1 MTLDPMRQ
9 PAEMSMAEPLSA
21 MDALLAIVRNLRLIV
36 GTTIAAVVLGLLIAI
51 LSPSKYTATA
61 QVIREITDQ
70 NSLGGL
76 AGAGL
81 LRGLGI
87 NLGGSTTGVTAD
99 TYPAI
104 LMSLEVRS
112 AVAHST
118 FYFADIDSNMTL
130 MEYYTL
136 PPGLVKAALGFFKK
150 YTLGLPGTIINSF
163 SDNPARTF
171 GDSSWHERGQLVV
184 MKEKEKELFEELIN
198 WISVRV
204 DRNTG
209 IMSISAT
216 TKDPLFSASLVMTFI
231 VHLTERIQALYSE
244 KAIENLDF
252 IRERFKETEVEL
264 EIAEQNLA
272 RFLDRNQD
280 PRTAKLLTE
289 MDRLKRILS
298 FKTQLYADLQTQLT
312 QAEIELQRS
321 RPVITLLEAP
331 VPPLERS
338 APKRT
343 MIVIISFIL
352 GIGLGL
358 GLTYT
363 RELISTMQTS
373 RSQSWKLAELKK
385 VASQFWEGLSLKR
398 VLVFWR
404 RPKP

>member
-1 MTLDPMRQ
+1 MRQ
-9 PAEMSMAEPLSA
+9 PPEMPTPDPMSA
-21 MDALLAIVRNLRLIV
+21 MDALLAVVKNIRLIA
-36 GTTIAAVVLGLLIAI
+36 GTTAAAVGLGLLIAI

-61 QVIREITDQ
+61 QVIREITEQ
-70 NSLGGL
+70 NPLGGL

-104 LMSLEVRS
+104 LKSLEVRS

-118 FYFADIDSNMTL
+118 FYFADINSSMTL
-130 MEYYTL
+130 LEYHTR
-136 PPGLVKAALGFFKK
+136 PPGWVKSALALVKK
-150 YTLGLPGTIINSF
+150 YTLSLPGTIINAF
-163 SDNPARTF
+163 YDKPVITF
-171 GDSSWHERGQLVV
+171 DSSGPGIDRLV
-184 MKEKEKELFEELIN
+184 MMTEEEQDVLEALRE
-198 WISVRV
+198 WISVSV

-209 IMSISAT
+209 IMSIGAT
-216 TKDPLFSASLVMTFI
+216 TRDPHFSARLILTFI
-231 VHLTERIQALYSE
+231 AHLTERIQTLYSE
-244 KAIENLDF
+244 KALENLAF
-252 IRERFKETEVEL
+252 VREKFHETHVEL

-272 RFLDRNQD
+272 QFLDRNQD

-289 MDRLKRILS
+289 MDRFKRILS
-298 FKTQLYADLQTQLT
+298 FKSQLYGDLQTQLT

-331 VPPLERS
+331 VPPLKRS

-343 MIVIISFIL
+343 LIVVISFML

-385 VASQFWEGLSLKR
+385 VANQFWEGWSLKR
-398 VLVFWR
+398 VLFFWR
-404 RPKP
+404 RRVR

>member
-9 PAEMSMAEPLSA
+9 SPEMPLAEPLSA
-21 MDALLAIVRNLRLIV
+21 MDALLAVVRNLRLIV
-36 GTTIAAVVLGLLIAI
+36 GTTALAVVLGLLIAI

-61 QVIREITDQ
+61 QVIREITEQ
-70 NSLGGL
+70 NPLGGL

-87 NLGGSTTGVTAD
+87 NLGGSTAGVTAN

-104 LMSLEVRS
+104 LKSLEVRS

-118 FYFADIDSNMTL
+118 FYFADIDSSMTL
-130 MEYYTL
+130 MAYHTR
-136 PPGLVKAALGFFKK
+136 PPGPVKSALGFFKK
-150 YTLGLPGTIINSF
+150 YTLGLPGTIINAF
-163 SDNPARTF
+163 TDKPAPTF
-171 GDSSWHERGQLVV
+171 GDSSRHEKDRLG
-184 MKEKEKELFEELIN
+184 MMTKEEKDVFEALIK
-198 WISVRV
+198 WISVGV

-252 IRERFKETEVEL
+252 IRDRFKETEVEL

-298 FKTQLYADLQTQLT
+298 FKTQLYVFLSL
-312 QAEIELQRS
+312 RS
-321 RPVITLLEAP
+321 RSHRGQKYYESGQYVS
-331 VPPLERS
+331 S
-338 APKRT
+338 AHSYGGMPDT
-343 MIVIISFIL
+343 AVH
-352 GIGLGL
+352 
-358 GLTYT
+358 
-363 RELISTMQTS
+363 
-373 RSQSWKLAELKK
+373 
-385 VASQFWEGLSLKR
+385 
-398 VLVFWR
+398 
-404 RPKP
+404 

>member
-1 MTLDPMRQ
+1 MRQ
-9 PAEMSMAEPLSA
+9 PPEMPTPDPMSA
-21 MDALLAIVRNLRLIV
+21 MDALLAVVKNIRLIA
-36 GTTIAAVVLGLLIAI
+36 GTTAAAVGLGLLIAI

-61 QVIREITDQ
+61 QVIREITEQ
-70 NSLGGL
+70 NPLGGL

-104 LMSLEVRS
+104 LKSLEVRS

-118 FYFADIDSNMTL
+118 FYFADIDSSMTL
-130 MEYYTL
+130 MEYYTR
-136 PPGLVKAALGFFKK
+136 PPGGIKVALAFVKK
-150 YTLGLPGTIINSF
+150 YTLGLPGTIINAF
-163 SDNPARTF
+163 YDKPVITF
-171 GDSSWHERGQLVV
+171 DSSGPGIDRLV
-184 MKEKEKELFEELIN
+184 MMTEEEQDVLEALRE

-216 TKDPLFSASLVMTFI
+216 THDPLFSANLVMTFI
-231 VHLTERIQALYSE
+231 GHLTERIQALYSE
-244 KAIENLDF
+244 KAIENLAF
-252 IRERFKETEVEL
+252 VRERFHETQVEL

-272 RFLDRNQD
+272 QFLDRNQD

-298 FKTQLYADLQTQLT
+298 FKSQLYSDLQTQLT

-343 MIVIISFIL
+343 LIVIMSFIL
-352 GIGLGL
+352 GMGLGL
-358 GLTYT
+358 GLAYA
-363 RELISTMQTS
+363 RVIVSDMKNN
-373 RSQSWKLAELKK
+373 RSQAGKLAELQQA
-385 VASQFWEGLSLKR
+385 VTRLRQDLPLKR
-398 VLVFWR
+398 LLVFWR
-404 RPKP
+404 RPKS